1 MRMDINCDMGESFGA
16 YSLGDDEKMMGL
28 VTSVNIACGYHAG
41 DPGVMAATAALAAKY
56 RLAVG
61 AHPGYPDLLGFGRRA
76 MQTFPGEIKNY
87 ILYQVGALCA
97 FLKENRLRLQHVK
110 PHGALYNLAAKE
122 ERAAHEVIAALKAY
136 DPELILVVP
145 AGSLCEK
152 MAVSAGLRVA
162 GEAFAD
168 RAYLASGEL
177 APRTMEGAVIGDP
190 ELVRQRVLSLVRSGR
205 ITSLDG
211 RQIEL
216 KAQTLCIHSDTAG
229 AIRLARTVR
238 EALAQAGVDAA
249 PMGSVLPGL

>member
-16 YSLGDDEKMMGL
+16 YSLGDDAKMMGF
-28 VTSVNIACGYHAG
+28 VTSVNIACGFHAG
-41 DPGVMAATAALAAKY
+41 DPQVMAATVGLAAKY
-56 RLAVG
+56 GVAVG

-87 ILYQVGALCA
+87 ILYQVGALCG

-110 PHGALYNLAAKE
+110 PHGALYNLAAKDE
-122 ERAAHEVIAALKAY
+122 GAANEVIAALKAY

-177 APRTMEGAVIGDP
+177 APRTMEGAVIDDP
-190 ELVRQRVLSLVRSGR
+190 ELVCQRVLSLAGSGR
-205 ITSLDG
+205 ISSLDG
-211 RQIEL
+211 GHIEL
-216 KAQTLCIHSDTAG
+216 RAQTVCIHSDTAG
-229 AIRLARTVR
+229 ASRLARAVR
-238 EALAQAGVDAA
+238 ETLGQAGVDAA
-249 PMGSVLPGL
+249 PMGSA